1 MKFSKVPKKPQKVW
15 ATFQNKICHSEV
27 FKNRQIWSQ
36 FPENVRLNNTRFGI
50 SLCLWQIFDSLFL
63 IWQNAQPTLA
73 ICDII
78 GQIFIAENGQILK
91 KQSGHLVTLHLE
103 HVYDRTV
110 RNFILK

>member
-27 FKNRQIWSQ
+27 FKNRQI
-36 FPENVRLNNTRFGI
+36 
-50 SLCLWQIFDSLFL
+50 LCLWQIFDSLFL